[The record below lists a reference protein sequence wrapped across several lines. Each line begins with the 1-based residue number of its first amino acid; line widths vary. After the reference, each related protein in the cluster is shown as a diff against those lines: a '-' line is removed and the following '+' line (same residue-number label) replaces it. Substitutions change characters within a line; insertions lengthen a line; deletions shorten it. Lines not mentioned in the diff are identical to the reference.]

1 MTTRR
6 FIPRSAIVLA
16 ALLAVTACRPGRTI
30 KLEWDVPAVT
40 PEGYRILLDDRVLT
54 NVPPPPVDPGCRC
67 LAVSVYVPRGRHT
80 LKVIAYNA
88 FGDSPPTAIVALE

>member
-6 FIPRSAIVLA
+6 FIPRFTIALA

-30 KLEWDVPAVT
+30 KLEWDAPAVV
-40 PEGYRILLDDRVLT
+40 PDGYRILLDDRVLM
-54 NVPPPPVDPGCRC
+54 NVPPPSVDPACRC
-67 LAVSVYVPRGRHT
+67 LSVSVDVPRGRHT

-88 FGDSPPTAIVALE
+88 VGDSPPTAVVAVE